1 MTRLRLRFVCLLSLC
16 AAAAL
21 AAPLVSG
28 ARQTGQKQTRP
39 RQVGKPAPAQKTPA
53 PANAVADESVG
64 DDEVVKVDSLEV
76 LLPVTV
82 RDASGA
88 LVKNLS
94 RADFRV
100 YEDGTEQPLSELQA
114 RQVPADVALL
124 IDASSSTA
132 ESFEDFRQAALDFA
146 ALLGE

>member
-1 MTRLRLRFVCLLSLC
+1 MTRLRLRFVCLLSVFAV
-16 AAAAL
+16 AAVAL

-28 ARQTGQKQTRP
+28 ARQPGQKQTRP
-39 RQVGKPAPAQKTPA
+39 RQVGRPAPAQSPA
-53 PANAVADESVG
+53 PSGPANAGADESVG

-94 RADFRV
+94 RTDQLKRV
-100 YEDGTEQPLSELQA
+100 D
-114 RQVPADVALL
+114 ALRDE
-124 IDASSSTA
+124 IDAFRRLCDGARA
-132 ESFEDFRQAALDFA
+132 EALKRRHRRRTSPRRSR
-146 ALLGE
+146 